1 MCGLI
6 VGGREVPI
14 TWNGRRARAWVP
26 DPLAGTEVK
35 LSENTARRTEQAAAL
50 LRRGSD
56 ELPPAWE
63 VLARLLLRAEGVAS
77 SFIEGVR
84 APLAEVAAAE
94 LDPGVGETASW
105 VAGNLTAVTE
115 AIEAAGRGPLTIDQL
130 HSWHRSLMAGSRHL
144 PDHLIGAPRDVQGW
158 IGGTS
163 PADAALV
170 TPPPGEVVPLL
181 DDLVDFANRTD
192 IDPVTQAALSHAQFE
207 IVHPYADGNGRI
219 GRVLV
224 SWILARRLNLVS
236 PPPTSVR
243 IALDRGG
250 YLAGLTLF
258 RVGDVDPWVAWF
270 ADVVARAG
278 EASIA
283 LVRSVTALQA
293 SWGERLA
300 GARADAAARRVPA
313 LLPEHPVLTAAV
325 IAAALGVSERTGRTA
340 LEMLAERGIV
350 EPFEP
355 ARRPAGRPRRW
366 WVAPELI
373 ALVEGWSR

>member
-1 MCGLI
+1 M
-6 VGGREVPI
+6 GGREVPI
-14 TWNGRRARAWVP
+14 TWNGRPVRAWVP
-26 DPLAGTEVK
+26 DPLAGAELK
-35 LSENTARRTEQAAAL
+35 LSEATARRTEQAAAL

-84 APLAEVAAAE
+84 APLADVAAAE
-94 LDPGVGETASW
+94 LDPTVGEAASW

-115 AIEAAGRGPLTIDQL
+115 AIEAAGHGPLTVEAL
-130 HSWHRSLMAGSRHL
+130 HAWHRALMAGNRYL
-144 PDHLIGAPRDVQGW
+144 PDHLIGGLRDAQGW

-163 PADAALV
+163 PLDAALV
-170 TPPPGEVVPLL
+170 TPPPAALAALL
-181 DDLVDFANRTD
+181 DDLVVFANRTD
-192 IDPVTQAALSHAQFE
+192 IDPVTQAAAAHAQFE

-224 SWILARRLNLVS
+224 SWILARRLNLVG
-236 PPPTSVR
+236 PPPLSVR

-258 RVGDVDPWVAWF
+258 RLGEVDPWVAWF
-270 ADVVARAG
+270 AEVVAGAG
-278 EASIA
+278 EASIT

-293 SWGERLA
+293 LWLERLA
-300 GARADAAARRVPA
+300 GSRTDAAARAVVT

-325 IAAALGVSERTGRTA
+325 IAAALGVSERTGRSA
-340 LEMLAERGIV
+340 LETLAEVGIV

-355 ARRPAGRPRRW
+355 ARRGPGRPRRW
-366 WVAPELI
+366 WVASELI

>member
-1 MCGLI
+1 M
-6 VGGREVPI
+6 GGREVPI
-14 TWNGRRARAWVP
+14 SWNGRRVRAWVP
-26 DPLAGTEVK
+26 DPLAGAELK
-35 LSENTARRTEQAAAL
+35 LSETTARRTEQAAAL
-50 LRRGSD
+50 VRRGSD

-84 APLAEVAAAE
+84 APLADVAAAE
-94 LDPGVGETASW
+94 LDPSVGEAASW
-105 VAGNLTAVTE
+105 VAGNLTAVSE
-115 AIEAAGRGPLTIDQL
+115 AIEAAGHEALTLDQL
-130 HSWHRSLMAGSRHL
+130 HSWHRALMVGNPYL
-144 PDHLIGAPRDVQGW
+144 PAHLIGALRDAQGW

-170 TPPPGEVVPLL
+170 TPPPEEVTPLL
-181 DDLVDFANRTD
+181 DDLVGFANRTD
-192 IDPVTQAALSHAQFE
+192 LDPVTQAAVAHAQFE

-224 SWILARRLNLVS
+224 SWILTRRLNLVS
-236 PPPTSVR
+236 PPPLSVR

-258 RVGDVDPWVAWF
+258 RLGDVDRWVEWF
-270 ADVVARAG
+270 ADVVAGAG

-293 SWGERLA
+293 TWLERLA
-300 GARADAAARRVPA
+300 GARADAAARRVVA

-325 IAAALGVSERTGRTA
+325 VATALGVSERTGRSA
-340 LEMLAERGIV
+340 LEALAAVGIV

-355 ARRPAGRPRRW
+355 ARRGAGRPRRW
-366 WVAPELI
+366 WVARELT

>member
-1 MCGLI
+1 M
-6 VGGREVPI
+6 GGREVPI
-14 TWNGRRARAWVP
+14 IWNGRPVRAWVP
-26 DPLAGTEVK
+26 DPLSGAELK
-35 LSENTARRTEQAAAL
+35 LSEATARRTEQAAAL

-94 LDPGVGETASW
+94 LDPSVGEPASW

-115 AIEAAGRGPLTIDQL
+115 AIEAAGKGPLTVDAL
-130 HSWHRSLMAGSRHL
+130 HAWHRALMTGNRYL
-144 PDHLIGAPRDVQGW
+144 PDHLIGAPRDAQGW

-163 PADAALV
+163 PLDAALV
-170 TPPPGEVVPLL
+170 TPPPPELGALL
-181 DDLVDFANRTD
+181 ADLVIFANRTD
-192 IDPVTQAALSHAQFE
+192 IDPVTQAAAAHAQFE

-236 PPPTSVR
+236 PPPLSVR

-258 RVGDVDPWVAWF
+258 RLGEVDPWVAWF
-270 ADVVARAG
+270 AEVVAGAG
-278 EASIA
+278 EASIT
-283 LVRSVTALQA
+283 LVRSVTDLQA
-293 SWGERLA
+293 LWLERLA
-300 GARADAAARRVPA
+300 GARTDAAARRVVA

-325 IAAALGVSERTGRTA
+325 IATALGVSERTGRSA
-340 LEMLAERGIV
+340 LDALADVGIV

-355 ARRPAGRPRRW
+355 AHRGPGRPRRW
-366 WVAPELI
+366 WVASELI